1 MVWDVAEI
9 LLGEDRVELLIQHC
23 GFLSRFC
30 NSVGVERVLIPM
42 AVCLID
48 LIYLQKGFGL
58 LEVRFSTML
67 WM

>member
-30 NSVGVERVLIPM
+30 NSVGVERVLVPM
-42 AVCLID
+42 AVYLID
-48 LIYLQKGFGL
+48 LMKGFGL